1 MRNQNTITGQTR
13 TSRELDDAELDQVSA
28 GLNPQPLPLR
38 QAFSHFTIS
47 SVKTYIPSD
56 PI

>member
-13 TSRELDDAELDQVSA
+13 SSRELDDAELDQVSG
-28 GLNPQPLPLR
+28 GLNPQSLLPR
-38 QAFSHFTIS
+38 QAFSYFRIS
-47 SVKTYIPSD
+47 SVKTYIPTE

>member
-1 MRNQNTITGQTR
+1 MRNQNAITGQTR
-13 TSRELDDAELDQVSA
+13 ISRELNDAELDQVSG
-28 GLNPQPLPLR
+28 GLNPQPLPPR
-38 QAFSHFTIS
+38 QAFSYFTIS

>member
-13 TSRELDDAELDQVSA
+13 SSRELDDAELDQVSG
-28 GLNPQPLPLR
+28 GLNPQSLPPR

-47 SVKTYIPSD
+47 SVKTYIPTE

>member
-1 MRNQNTITGQTR
+1 MRNQNTITEQTR
-13 TSRELDDAELDQVSA
+13 SSRELDDAELDQVSA